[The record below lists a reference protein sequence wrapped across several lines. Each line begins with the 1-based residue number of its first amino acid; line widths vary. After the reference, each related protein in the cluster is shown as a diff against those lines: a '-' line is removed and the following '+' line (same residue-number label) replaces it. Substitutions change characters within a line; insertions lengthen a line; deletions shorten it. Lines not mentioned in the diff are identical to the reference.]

1 MGNEFK
7 LITPGEISDNT
18 FKLIGKD
25 WLLITAG
32 TKNNF
37 NTMTASW
44 GGFGVLWR
52 KNVAFIVVRPTRYTY
67 EFLESA
73 DSFTLSFFEEKY
85 RDVLNL
91 CGTKSG
97 RDLDKAAAAGITP
110 VEDTPGLVYFD
121 EARLVLECKK
131 LYFHDFDPRNF
142 LEEGINELY
151 NDDYHR
157 LYIGEI
163 TKSYIKE

>member
-7 LITPGEISDNT
+7 LIKPENISDNT

-32 TKNNF
+32 TGNNF

-44 GGFGVLWR
+44 GGLGILWR
-52 KNVAFIVVRPTRYTY
+52 RNVAFIFVRPTRYTY
-67 EFLESA
+67 EFIESA
-73 DSFTLSFFEEKY
+73 ETFTLSFFEEKY
-85 RDVLNL
+85 RDILNF

-97 RDLDKAAAAGITP
+97 RDVNKAEAAGLTP
-110 VEDTPGLVYFD
+110 VENTPGSVYFE

-131 LYFHDFDPRNF
+131 LYFHDFDSRNF
-142 LEEGINELY
+142 LADDIDTLY

-163 TKSYIKE
+163 TKTYIKE